1 MEQIPTPTILT
12 PSKEEEKIIESKTFQ
27 LESNKKNIIEIK
39 LIKNISKI
47 TIEGKYKNLSEPII
61 YYSRQSIDEIK
72 INKYFLMFDNL
83 NEVYEELINL
93 IKNNKCS
100 LIEENNKLIIS
111 IPIATTKIKE
121 IKLILNQK
129 EKSDKEKIEDLYSII
144 DNLKSYYDGKI
155 NILFNLIQHQN
166 NKINELTNIIRQQD
180 DRIKE
185 LNKFKK
191 QQGININKIENQNIK
206 KELNLNNFYDSLIV
220 NNQIYISYLNQW
232 INLRE
237 GPFKTK
243 LLFRKSVN
251 GNSYNEFHRL
261 CDNQGKTIVLIQT
274 KEGLIIGGYTSKD
287 WNTSGTWYKDD
298 QSFLFSLTKGRI
310 FPAIKNCEVIRG
322 RKEIG
327 PWFAY
332 IGFRDRGKNDL
343 TQGIFYY
350 GSGCYENYN
359 EIIPNNGKDTYFDV
373 KEVEIYKIIK

>member
-1 MEQIPTPTILT
+1 MEQVPAPTIQT

-83 NEVYEELINL
+83 KEVYEELINL

-155 NILFNLIQHQN
+155 NELFNLIQHQN

-180 DRIKE
+180 DKLKE
-185 LNKFKK
+185 LNKFKTH
-191 QQGININKIENQNIK
+191 QDINIY
-206 KELNLNNFYDSLIV
+206 NNFYDSLIV
-220 NNQIYISYLNQW
+220 NNQSFISYLNQW
-232 INLRE
+232 IIQRE
-237 GPFKTK
+237 GNFKTK

-274 KEGLIIGGYTSKD
+274 KDGLIIGGYTSKD
-287 WNTSGTWYKDD
+287 WNTSGDWYVDNN
-298 QSFLFSLTKGRI
+298 SFLFSLTKGRI

-322 RKEIG
+322 SKELG

-332 IGFRDRGKNDL
+332 IGFRDGGKNDL

-350 GSGCYENYN
+350 VSKGSECYENYN
-359 EIIPNNGKDTYFDV
+359 EIIPNNGKNTYFDV
-373 KEVEIYKIIK
+373 NEVEIYKIIK

>member
-1 MEQIPTPTILT
+1 
-12 PSKEEEKIIESKTFQ
+12 
-27 LESNKKNIIEIK
+27 
-39 LIKNISKI
+39 
-47 TIEGKYKNLSEPII
+47 
-61 YYSRQSIDEIK
+61 
-72 INKYFLMFDNL
+72 MFDNL

-121 IKLILNQK
+121 INLILNQK
-129 EKSDKEKIEDLYSII
+129 EKFDKEKIEDLYSII

-155 NILFNLIQHQN
+155 NELFNLIQHQN

-185 LNKFKK
+185 LNKFKE
-191 QQGININKIENQNIK
+191 QQDINIY
-206 KELNLNNFYDSLIV
+206 NNFNDSLIV

-243 LLFRKSVN
+243 LLFRKSIN
-251 GNSYNEFHRL
+251 GNSFDAFHRL

-274 KEGLIIGGYTSKD
+274 KDGLIIGGYTSKD
-287 WNTSGTWYKDD
+287 WNTSGNWYKDD
-298 QSFLFSLTKGRI
+298 QSFLFSLTKGKI

-322 RKEIG
+322 SKELG

-350 GSGCYENYN
+350 ESKGDECYENYN
-359 EIIPNNGKDTYFDV
+359 EIIPNNGKNTYFDV
-373 KEVEIYKIIK
+373 NEVEIYKIIK